1 MLRPASASLSQPQPL
16 GPRFRSTGH
25 IGLVFDILRKLF
37 ALEKQSPLGA
47 YLSAAELGRRVY
59 SCVHVHGVCMTCACR
74 VHGTCMAWP
83 WHLYGVCMVCAGW
96 RGCAASCAS
105 ARVAPSVTT
114 LPSTWCSM
122 GASPVSRSMTSRRP
136 YNPGPRP
143 SPSPRPTHRRPLCYY
158 SQEAIAA
165 LAGRG
170 GRRSSHRR

>member
-74 VHGTCMAWP
+74 VHGTCIGVAMAFAWCV
-83 WHLYGVCMVCAGW
+83 HGVRRLARLCSIVRFGEG
-96 RGCAASCAS
+96 RSIRNDSPFYLVLDGCVTC
-105 ARVAPSVTT
+105 VAVDDE
-114 LPSTWCSM
+114 
-122 GASPVSRSMTSRRP
+122 
-136 YNPGPRP
+136 
-143 SPSPRPTHRRPLCYY
+143 
-158 SQEAIAA
+158 QAA
-165 LAGRG
+165 L
-170 GRRSSHRR
+170 